1 MKGVCR
7 LKITKNCLIRAF
19 RTFIQA
25 AIAYVA
31 VNIAL
36 IDFSD
41 EKSALKSALIGLAV
55 SALAAGISA
64 VMNLEKGECDK

>member
-1 MKGVCR
+1 M
-7 LKITKNCLIRAF
+7 KITKNCLIKAF

-25 AIAYVA
+25 AIAYLA
-31 VNIAL
+31 VNIAF
-36 IDFSD
+36 IDFSN
-41 EKSALKSALIGLAV
+41 EKTAIKSALIGLAV